1 MISRLARL
9 LVRVLIGAAVLW
21 AVISVPLPLRDE
33 QLILMLRVPI
43 AVFLFIVYTGK
54 TLYDTFFFDRGP

>member
-9 LVRVLIGAAVLW
+9 LVRLLIAIAILW

-33 QLILMLRVPI
+33 QLILMLRVPVG
-43 AVFLFIVYTGK
+43 VFLYIVYTGK
-54 TLYDTFFFDRGP
+54 TLYDTFFFERRP